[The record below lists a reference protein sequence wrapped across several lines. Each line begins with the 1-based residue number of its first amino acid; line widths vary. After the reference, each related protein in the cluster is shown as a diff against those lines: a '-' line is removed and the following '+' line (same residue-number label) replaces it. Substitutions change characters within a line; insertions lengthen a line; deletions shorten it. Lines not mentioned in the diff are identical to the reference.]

1 MDLIFLL
8 SGFYTLIYF
17 YSSLMWMQWS
27 CDIYHVLVILQ
38 CYYLYYA
45 WFYEAYPGAS
55 LFCEIK
61 FQSKFLSIF
70 FANYD
75 RYSRVSPESVSEAR
89 TERVRQ
95 SRSQVTSR
103 SRRLESGERE
113 SGHTGE
119 WRGDHRSWTQPS
131 LKHIV
136 TLIVIPTSK
145 DTVCWGKVK
154 DCDSTK
160 RIQLCFD
167 GGI

>member
-1 MDLIFLL
+1 
-8 SGFYTLIYF
+8 
-17 YSSLMWMQWS
+17 MQWS

-61 FQSKFLSIF
+61 FQSVFYPYFLPIMIATLEWVRSQC
-70 FANYD
+70 
-75 RYSRVSPESVSEAR
+75 RRPGQ
-89 TERVRQ
+89 RVRQ

-113 SGHTGE
+113 SGHTGWVARWPPE
-119 WRGDHRSWTQPS
+119 LDTAISQAYCHTHSNPNQQRHS
-131 LKHIV
+131 LL
-136 TLIVIPTSK
+136 T
-145 DTVCWGKVK
+145 GKVK